1 MLVQLN
7 HLEIVPMSLKTIQ
20 CRLVAPAETRQAL
33 WHLMAE
39 QNTPL
44 INELIDQVIHHPD
57 FETWQQRGNHPTAIV
72 SALCQTLRTEAP
84 FSGQPSRFYASAIN
98 TTNDIFKSWLK
109 LQKRG
114 QNRLLGKRRWLDI
127 LKSDDELADL
137 SGKDLTALQKKAT
150 TLLNQ
155 LKKTLAATDSLN
167 ADTLRQRLFQK
178 YNQAKNPLTQ
188 AAIAYL
194 LKHHGKIPAAPED
207 PDKFAHR
214 RHKAE
219 VAVRRLEDQLES
231 RLPKGRDLTGQAWL
245 DALLLAAHTVPKD
258 NQEHKRWQDRL
269 LTHPHTVPYPVTFET
284 NEDLVWHQNEQGRL
298 CVHFN
303 GLSDHPFKIYCDQ
316 RQLPWFKRFLE
327 DQTTKRMGKNQH
339 SSSLFTLRSARLA
352 WTPAPSGTGAPWQA
366 HHLTLFCTVE
376 TGLWG
381 QEGTDQVRTQRE
393 QAVAT
398 KIQKMEEK
406 ETLSATQQNYLQRLN
421 STRDRLKGP
430 YDRPSRPLHQGQS
443 HIIVGLSFGLDQP
456 VNLAVYNALT
466 QTVIAYRSVK
476 QLLGKDYPLLT
487 RHRQQQ
493 QHRAHQRHK
502 YQKRSTAQQ
511 PGTSNLGQHID
522 RLLAKAIVR
531 TAKAYQA
538 GSIAL
543 PVTQNLREVLNAEI
557 QARAEQKIPG
567 AVEAQQRYAKQ
578 YRTAIHQWSYRRLS
592 AAIASKARQHNLV
605 IEEVQQSFQPDAKAM
620 AATLAAIAYET
631 RLEKLAETGS

>member
-1 MLVQLN
+1 VTSLDNPMLVQLN

-245 DALLLAAHTVPKD
+245 EALLIATHTVPQD

-366 HHLTLFCTVE
+366 HHLTS
-376 TGLWG
+376 
-381 QEGTDQVRTQRE
+381 
-393 QAVAT
+393 
-398 KIQKMEEK
+398 
-406 ETLSATQQNYLQRLN
+406 SAPL
-421 STRDRLKGP
+421 
-430 YDRPSRPLHQGQS
+430 RPA
-443 HIIVGLSFGLDQP
+443 FGGKK
-456 VNLAVYNALT
+456 ALT
-466 QTVIAYRSVK
+466 KYAHNGNK
-476 QLLGKDYPLLT
+476 QSPPKS
-487 RHRQQQ
+487 RKWR
-493 QHRAHQRHK
+493 RK
-502 YQKRSTAQQ
+502 KR
-511 PGTSNLGQHID
+511 
-522 RLLAKAIVR
+522 
-531 TAKAYQA
+531 
-538 GSIAL
+538 
-543 PVTQNLREVLNAEI
+543 
-557 QARAEQKIPG
+557 
-567 AVEAQQRYAKQ
+567 
-578 YRTAIHQWSYRRLS
+578 
-592 AAIASKARQHNLV
+592 
-605 IEEVQQSFQPDAKAM
+605 
-620 AATLAAIAYET
+620 
-631 RLEKLAETGS
+631 